1 MNIFAFTCF
10 LTGIVAGAS
19 GLFVFLKGKGRRL
32 NQTWFV
38 FNLAIAIWITGLGET
53 FIVTNENSA
62 LFWQRIVYIGT
73 ILIPVLFFWF
83 VIVLIEKE
91 REKKISI
98 LVKIN
103 TLVAI
108 IFLATLFIGNLFIK
122 GIKEQT
128 YFGYWPVETG
138 WLYYPFLTW
147 FAFSAIFA
155 FLLLRKSLKYETDV
169 IKRKQITIVYYG
181 TLIGFGAGS
190 LNFLLD
196 FNIIFPPIHNP
207 FVISYLFFVALAILR
222 YHLFEIKVI
231 LTELLV
237 GIMGIILVALP
248 FLMPSLNLK
257 ILTTLIFLLFLIFG
271 YYLIKATHEEAKR
284 REEAERLA
292 REKER
297 LAEQFQVVAIQS
309 MAFKRTAEEIAGRER
324 ALRKKTERLISAR
337 EQFLLSAQHYFR
349 TPLSSLIGL
358 LDLMLTGYYGKEKLP
373 AVLKSAFEL
382 RKRIDECLNIS
393 QFQLK
398 RPLLDKEE
406 IQLEDLVKEVVKE
419 LEIQAKGK
427 DLELKLDLPSKP
439 LPKLNLDKKRMREAL
454 SNLIDNAIKHT
465 KRGEII
471 VGLKLQNEKES
482 ILFFVKDTGIG
493 ISKDELPYIGTSP
506 FERGRES
513 KKLSPM
519 GKGIGLYLSRLIVE
533 AHGSRLW
540 AESEGK
546 DKGSTFF
553 VELPMK

>member
-1 MNIFAFTCF
+1 MEKAESFQKEKIEIGEPGYLNENCWLVRNLNYAPYKRCQYCELKFRNCLFLYYQIISLILILFF
-10 LTGIVAGAS
+10 LTLS
-19 GLFVFLKGKGRRL
+19 FLIEGKISEL
-32 NQTWFV
+32 IIISIF
-38 FNLAIAIWITGLGET
+38 T
-53 FIVTNENSA
+53 FI
-62 LFWQRIVYIGT
+62 IVYGY
-73 ILIPVLFFWF
+73 FFTKSTDK
-83 VIVLIEKE
+83 IIEA
-91 REKKISI
+91 
-98 LVKIN
+98 N
-103 TLVAI
+103 
-108 IFLATLFIGNLFIK
+108 
-122 GIKEQT
+122 
-128 YFGYWPVETG
+128 
-138 WLYYPFLTW
+138 
-147 FAFSAIFA
+147 FA
-155 FLLLRKSLKYETDV
+155 
-169 IKRKQITIVYYG
+169 KRKAEASA
-181 TLIGFGAGS
+181 FRER
-190 LNFLLD
+190 
-196 FNIIFPPIHNP
+196 
-207 FVISYLFFVALAILR
+207 ISK
-222 YHLFEIKVI
+222 EK
-231 LTELLV
+231 
-237 GIMGIILVALP
+237 
-248 FLMPSLNLK
+248 
-257 ILTTLIFLLFLIFG
+257 
-271 YYLIKATHEEAKR
+271 
-284 REEAERLA
+284 AERLA
-292 REKER
+292 RERER

-324 ALRKKTERLISAR
+324 ALRKATERLVSAR

-471 VGLKLQNEKES
+471 VGLNLQNEKES

-506 FERGRES
+506 FERGREA

-553 VELPMK
+553 VELSMR